1 MDVKSLYTEHGK
13 ALFGYLRAQTGNYAA
28 AEDIFQESFLRLQKY
43 GGSYTGAG
51 SEKNYLFQTARN
63 ILRDWFKRK
72 KTGGEEMLEIV
83 STNGD
88 PAVTAERESLR
99 NTVAA
104 CVHGLPQEQ
113 REVLVLREYEDLKVR
128 EIADRLSIPE
138 GTVKTRLRRGL
149 HALKS
154 RLQTAG
160 ILEQL

>member
-43 GGSYTGAG
+43 GESYTGVG

-63 ILRDWFKRK
+63 ILRDWIKRK
-72 KTGGEEMLEIV
+72 KTGGEEMLETV

-88 PAVTAERESLR
+88 PAVTAQRESLR
-99 NTVAA
+99 ITVAA
-104 CVHGLPQEQ
+104 CVHSLPQEQ

-128 EIADRLSIPE
+128 EIAQRLSIPE

-149 HALKS
+149 LALKS